1 MIPEVRVPSNAV
13 DTNRG
18 LEVALSTLA
27 AKVK

>member
-1 MIPEVRVPSNAV
+1 VPKNVV

-18 LEVALSTLA
+18 LDVALSTLA